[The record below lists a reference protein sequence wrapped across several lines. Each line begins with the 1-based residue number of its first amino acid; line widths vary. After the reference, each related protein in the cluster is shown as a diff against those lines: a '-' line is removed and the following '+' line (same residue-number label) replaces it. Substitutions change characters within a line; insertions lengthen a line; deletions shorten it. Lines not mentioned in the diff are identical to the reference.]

1 MMTEVSRRLLLAS
14 GLAATATP
22 AIGAGRETA
31 PKPWGATP
39 SKRQLAWHAREQYAF
54 VHFSINTF
62 TDREWGY
69 GDEDPKLFNPTDFSP
84 DQIVAA
90 AKAGGMRGIILTA
103 KHHDGFCLWP
113 TMLTEH
119 CIRNSSY
126 KDGKGDIVGE
136 MERATRRAGLDF
148 GLYLSPWDRNHAQ
161 YGRPAYVEYFRKQ
174 VVELCTRYGT
184 LFEFWFDGA
193 NGGDGYYGGA
203 RDTRK
208 IDAPKYYDWPS
219 IVALV
224 HEHQPMACTFDPLG
238 ADLRWVGNED
248 GVAGDPCWPTMPNH
262 PYVQSEGN
270 SGVRGAPLWWP
281 AETDVSIRPGWF
293 YHADEDS
300 KVKTPARLIKLH
312 DESVG
317 RGTNLNLNLPPDRRG
332 RLADI
337 DVETLKSFG
346 TAQAA
351 TFATDLAKGAVAS
364 ATHVRGKT
372 YAASTV
378 LDGNRETYW
387 STPDAVTTPT
397 LTLDLPPGRSFDL
410 IRLREYLPLGIRVT
424 RFAIDAEING
434 RWEKLAEHSGI
445 GSQRIVRLETP
456 IAPRRLRLRILE
468 GTACPAI
475 SEVALFHQ
483 VAPAPVAPVRNTD
496 TTTVV
501 TSHWSIVTAT
511 APGAK
516 ALLDDDSA
524 TAWAMPAPAPGT
536 PASVTID
543 LGATETLAGF
553 VLIPSRAV
561 MAKTAPP
568 KGYRVEASA
577 DGKTWQDIA
586 KGELPNIAY
595 ALAAQRIAFA
605 RPTAARYLRFS
616 FAETAIPAQRLAIAG
631 LGAFRPKPGAL

>member
-1 MMTEVSRRLLLAS
+1 MTEVSRRLLLAS

-22 AIGAGRETA
+22 AIGAGRDAA

-90 AKAGGMRGIILTA
+90 AKVGGMRGIILTA

-113 TMLTEH
+113 TMLTKH
-119 CIRNSSY
+119 CIRNSPY

-148 GLYLSPWDRNHAQ
+148 GLYLSPWDRNHAE

-208 IDAPKYYDWPS
+208 IDAPKYYNWPS

-351 TFATDLAKGAVAS
+351 TFATNLAKGAVAS
-364 ATHVRGKT
+364 ASHVRGKT
-372 YAASTV
+372 YAASAA
-378 LDGNRETYW
+378 LDGNRDTYW
-387 STPDAVTTPT
+387 STPDAVITPT

-410 IRLREYLPLGIRVT
+410 IHLREYLPLGIRVT
-424 RFAIDAEING
+424 RFAIDAEIDG
-434 RWEKLAEHSGI
+434 QWRKLAEHSGI
-445 GSQRIVRLETP
+445 GPQRIVRLPQP

-475 SEVALFHQ
+475 SEVALFRQ
-483 VAPAPVAPVRNTD
+483 IAPAPVAPVVMAD
-496 TTTVV
+496 TGIV
-501 TSHWSIVTAT
+501 SSARWSIVTAS
-511 APGAK
+511 APGAE
-516 ALLDDDSA
+516 AMLDDDTA
-524 TAWAMPAPAPGT
+524 TSWVIPAPTPDA
-536 PASVTID
+536 PASVTVD
-543 LGATETLAGF
+543 LGTTETLAGF
-553 VLIPSRAV
+553 VLTPSRAV
-561 MAKTAPP
+561 MAQTAPP
-568 KGYRVEASA
+568 KAYRIEVSA
-577 DGKTWQDIA
+577 DGKTWREIA
-586 KGELPNIAY
+586 SGELPNIAY
-595 ALAAQRIAFA
+595 ALAAQRISFA
-605 RPTAARYLRFS
+605 KPVVARLVRWS
-616 FAETAIPAQRLAIAG
+616 FAETAVPALRLAIAG
-631 LGAFRPKPGAL
+631 LAVFRRRG